1 MGKERDLIRTR
12 TRVFLGLSFKRANH
26 RSYGADHQLRNCL
39 GNLVFLE
46 IPTIFIFYFLFVV
59 RSLICLYSV
68 EALYSYDYYVVRL
81 LIMFPLLIRVYD
93 SYTKYTTV
101 KPCKPLLLQQPTRRR
116 QPVP

>member
-1 MGKERDLIRTR
+1 MIEYGNKGQILNGIEIMAILDTLTLKLLGKEALSRKLCFPRDSDNI
-12 TRVFLGLSFKRANH
+12 
-26 RSYGADHQLRNCL
+26 
-39 GNLVFLE
+39 
-46 IPTIFIFYFLFVV
+46 YFLFVV

-93 SYTKYTTV
+93 SYPKYTTV